1 MYRLLPRIKRVGLY
15 RLKVPLL
22 ISAVLVALLCGC
34 SRHSTREAHWEN
46 PSSGQFRK
54 HTPEKR
60 LAKDVDNR
68 AKAESS
74 PRKPRVS
81 ASSGREGAASP
92 SEDAEEREEGGK
104 SGGSVAQS
112 RREPKEQEELPGRGS
127 AVSGRLAMV
136 IDDVGNSKEALKAF
150 LRIPAPLTFAVIPGT
165 RCAAACLQMIRA
177 SGREAVLHLPMEPL
191 DPDFCPP
198 GAITVEMTD
207 AEIEERVSKYLDELP
222 GVVGVNNHMGSRATQ
237 DRRVMEA
244 VLRVVG
250 ARGLFFLDSRTASRT
265 VVAEVG
271 AELGVPCISRDG
283 RFLDHLG
290 NSADA
295 DEVLVELAELALSK
309 GSAVGIGHVRKGTS
323 AAVLRSLPKLRAM
336 GVEIVPL
343 SSLVR
348 KG

>member
-74 PRKPRVS
+74 PRKPRGS
-81 ASSGREGAASP
+81 NSSEHEGAASLL
-92 SEDAEEREEGGK
+92 EDAGEGRK
-104 SGGSVAQS
+104 SGGAAAQS
-112 RREPKEQEELPGRGS
+112 SREPKEPEELPRRGS
-127 AVSGRLAMV
+127 AVSGRLAIV
-136 IDDVGNSKEALKAF
+136 IDDVGSSKENLKAF

-309 GSAVGIGHVRKGTS
+309 GSAVGIGHAHKSTS